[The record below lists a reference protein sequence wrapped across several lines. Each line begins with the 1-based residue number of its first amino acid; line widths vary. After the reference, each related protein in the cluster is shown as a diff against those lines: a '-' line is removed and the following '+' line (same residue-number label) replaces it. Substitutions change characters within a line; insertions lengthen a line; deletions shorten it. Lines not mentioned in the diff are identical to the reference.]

1 MKKVTSNKTKHVLV
15 ENEFKKLQTFDSN
28 LFISESYFNNNGA
41 QIYLILQS
49 LYYTLKRLDDTEKV
63 VS

>member
-41 QIYLILQS
+41 QVYLILQS
-49 LYYTLKRLDDTEKV
+49 LYYTLKRLEDTEKV